1 MPGSFEQLWTRT
13 DDQRQYEI
21 CCIPFFTY
29 GIALGDV
36 VTWDPVSLLVEVA
49 TPSGHQNIR
58 VAFLDKSKAAT
69 SHSDVH
75 GALVQA
81 GCLVE
86 FSSDGYGAIDIDTK
100 ARANVVVGLLAPW
113 VDNDTLIWEWA
124 AQ

>member
-13 DDQRQYEI
+13 DDQRQFEI

-36 VTWDPVSLLVEVA
+36 VTWDPVSHLVEVT

-58 VAFLDKSKAAT
+58 VAFLNKSKAAT

-86 FSSDGYGAIDIDTK
+86 FSSDGYGAIDIDTT